1 MSFPRS
7 IHLGGGSFATAFEI
21 GVLRAMEER
30 WEEETGG
37 KRGPL
42 CDNVV
47 LSGDS
52 AGAAIAAGWCLGMS
66 WVQLRDLFARL
77 AYLARTNGVWGG
89 KMTEYHEEMLDV
101 ILGSVPDP
109 VKTLERRK
117 FGMGVTRFFAT
128 YETYTAWRD
137 LQHLR
142 HCFHCSFHVPIYCA
156 YQPPLDGRQALDG
169 GFARDGPIASNYDL
183 TVGRGEC
190 AHISMLASLSEVVYP
205 PSDDEIDKKILEGYR
220 KGMSYRFG
228 TPLKASRTPT
238 YVHVAYTAFPVLFRA
253 VHYVYHLT
261 RQAITNAIALFRVVC
276 EIFHKTTVRGF

>member
-21 GVLRAMEER
+21 GVMCAMEER
-30 WEEETGG
+30 WEEETNG

-42 CDNVV
+42 RENIA

-101 ILGSVPDP
+101 ILGSVHDP
-109 VKTLERRK
+109 VKTLEQRK
-117 FGMGVTRFFAT
+117 FGMGVTRFFAM
-128 YETYTAWRD
+128 YETYMAWRD

-142 HCFHCSFHVPIYCA
+142 HCFHCSFHVPLYCA

-169 GFARDGPIASNYDL
+169 GFACDGPKISNYDL
-183 TVGRGEC
+183 TVGRGDC
-190 AHISMLASLSEVVYP
+190 MHIPMLASLSEIVYP
-205 PSDDEIDKKILEGYR
+205 PSEDEIDKKIHEGYQ
-220 KGMSYRFG
+220 KGMSYKFG
-228 TPLKASRTPT
+228 TPPKASTPPAS
-238 YVHVAYTAFPVLFRA
+238 VLFAYMVLPVLFRG
-253 VHYVYHLT
+253 VHCACHAT
-261 RQAITNAIALFRVVC
+261 RQAITNAIALFRVIC
-276 EIFHKTTVRGF
+276 EIFSKAITRGF